1 MVSKNYRL
9 NFSLVDSGA
18 LQLAINVL
26 ERAGK
31 TEVVEE
37 LRKTVINGL
46 PPIPNDI
53 ASFYAD
59 WQRAIETTDV
69 VAVNTPIG
77 LSYSTSGR
85 LMLNYSLTQPQLCSN
100 IEDAHTKVFKHFVID
115 KMKV

>member
-26 ERAGK
+26 ER
-31 TEVVEE
+31 VVEE